1 MASQPQNSPS
11 KTKGRKSDLRT
22 WQLLAATLVG
32 IAVLSAILVM
42 MLRPSSPPPIAL
54 EPTASPTASPTLQAT
69 LQAVPATPAPTPE
82 VSAIE
87 PSVVPAPQWVD
98 NYFDPQRYS
107 YDHNFGLAELQ
118 AYLDA
123 QPGPLKSTRFQIGN
137 RSQSFAEVLMG
148 MASLYNF
155 NPKIVLALFE
165 QQAGLLSNPNPSS
178 ERLALAGG
186 ISSDGGRHRGLY
198 AQLRMA
204 SIQLRWAVRDYPSAQ
219 QISFSDGSKMDFR
232 SESVTRYAFARLLA
246 LSTTPGG
253 LDGKMNGFLDTY
265 ARLFGDPREVP
276 TDWPAPADPFLE
288 WPLDKP
294 ARITSFFDHDTPF
307 LQENGTLVSY
317 WGRTE
322 QYLSYDGHT
331 GWDYAV
337 APPDP
342 ILAAADGVAIFAGNS
357 NDGCGIA
364 KAVILDHRNGYRTL
378 YWHLDSIAIEPGQEV
393 KAGEK
398 IGIAGATGCATGPHL
413 HLQVQYL
420 GRDVDPYG
428 WCSHEV
434 EDPWRLYPNG
444 QESRWLWKF
453 APTPCPQVEH
463 PDDSAQDLA
472 EHNMVV
478 VDEQSEGFVRLGKWE
493 ESPIGYAGGALY
505 TRSVPGT
512 AGTAPYEL
520 RSLAQPAIAIWR
532 TTLPQS
538 GNYHVRVY
546 VPYFLNG
553 LDDAKDVRYR
563 VYHSGGETEVS
574 INGELSANEWAD
586 LGVFAFEQGAEAQVT
601 LSSFADG
608 KALSVWADAIV
619 FHLVEE

>member
-1 MASQPQNSPS
+1 LGSQAHQSSNHDRR
-11 KTKGRKSDLRT
+11 RKNEKRT
-22 WQLLAATLVG
+22 RVLLVATLVG
-32 IAVLSAILVM
+32 IAVLSLVLVTL
-42 MLRPSSPPPIAL
+42 LRPKTPQQIAL
-54 EPTASPTASPTLQAT
+54 EPTLSPTASATAAPTQQSAEPSPQPTMAPAELEESPE
-69 LQAVPATPAPTPE
+69 AVPM
-82 VSAIE
+82 
-87 PSVVPAPQWVD
+87 WVD
-98 NYFDPQRYS
+98 SYFDPQRFS

-118 AYLDA
+118 AYLDS

-155 NPKIVLALFE
+155 NPKIILALFE

-178 ERLALAGG
+178 ERLALAAG
-186 ISSDGGRHRGLY
+186 ITSDGGRHRGLY
-198 AQLRMA
+198 AQLRIA
-204 SIQLRWAVRDYPSAQ
+204 SVQLRWAIRDYPHAT
-219 QISFSDGSKMDFR
+219 QISFADGSRMDFR
-232 SESVTRYAFARLLA
+232 SDSVTRYAFARLLA

-253 LDGKMNGFLDTY
+253 LDSKMNGFLDTY

-276 TDWPAPADPFLE
+276 TDWPPPAEPFLE
-288 WPLDKP
+288 WPLEKP
-294 ARITSFFDHDTPF
+294 ARVTSFFDHDTPF
-307 LQENGTLVSY
+307 LQENGSLVSY

-322 QYLSYDGHT
+322 RYLSYDGHT

-337 APPDP
+337 APPDAV
-342 ILAAADGVAIFAGNS
+342 LAAADGVAIFAGNS

-393 KAGEK
+393 KAGDK
-398 IGIAGATGCATGPHL
+398 IGVAGSTGCATGPHL

-453 APTPCPQVEH
+453 APSPCPQVEH
-463 PDDSAQDLA
+463 PEDADEQLA
-472 EHNMVV
+472 KQNMIVI
-478 VDEQSEGFVRLGKWE
+478 DNQSEGFVRLGKWE
-493 ESPIGYAGGALY
+493 ESPIGYAGDAFY
-505 TRSVPGT
+505 TRSLPGT

-520 RSLAQPAIAIWR
+520 RSLSQPAIAIWR
-532 TTLPQS
+532 TTIPQS

-563 VYHSGGETEVS
+563 VFHSEGETEVS

-586 LGVFAFEQGAEAQVT
+586 LGVFRFDEGSQAQII
-601 LSSFADG
+601 LSNFADG

-619 FHLVEE
+619 LQRIDE